1 MKAVMY
7 HYVRRFDPRYPFF
20 RFLNFEHFKKQLDY
34 FSASFGIATRDEW
47 EAFID
52 EPGHGAG
59 GSQKAGKVVLTFD
72 DAMRCH
78 SDYVV
83 GELERRGLWGIFYI
97 PTMPY
102 SGGGVLDVHRIH
114 LLTGA
119 IDGKVLYRE
128 LMQIIRE
135 EMIPDSKREDFRQL
149 TYARQSN
156 YEGVAEFKRLL
167 NYFID
172 YEYRSEVISD
182 IAARVGYRFPGRG
195 FYIREESLRDMAAA
209 GHVIGS
215 HTMHHPV
222 MSKLSFAQQQWEI
235 KASFA
240 VLEDIMPLSEY
251 TYCHPYGGFHSFNE
265 DTVRILD
272 EHGVRYSFNVESTD
286 ITETDVRTM
295 RHALP
300 RYDCNEFL
308 FGAAS

>member
-20 RFLNFEHFKKQLDY
+20 RFLDFEHFKKQLDY

-52 EPGHGAG
+52 ESGHGNG
-59 GSQKAGKVVLTFD
+59 NSETSDKIVLTFD

-78 SDYVV
+78 SEYVV

-102 SGGGVLDVHRIH
+102 FEGGILDVHRIH

-119 IDGKVLYRE
+119 MEGKALYHE
-128 LMQIIRE
+128 LMQIIHE

-149 TYARQSN
+149 TYARQRN
-156 YEGVAEFKRLL
+156 YEGVADFKRLL

-172 YEYRSEVISD
+172 YEYRSGVISD
-182 IAARVGYRFPGRG
+182 VAARVGYRFPDRD
-195 FYIREESLRDMAAA
+195 FYIPEEALRNMAAA
-209 GHVIGS
+209 GHIIGS

-222 MSKLSFAQQQWEI
+222 MSKLSLAQQQREI
-235 KASFA
+235 ETSFA
-240 VLEDIMPLSEY
+240 ALEAITPLSEY
-251 TYCHPYGGFHSFNE
+251 TYCHPYGGFHSFNK
-265 DTVRILD
+265 DTVQILD
-272 EHGVRYSFNVESTD
+272 NHRVRYSFNVEPTD
-286 ITETDVRTM
+286 ITAAHVRS
-295 RHALP
+295 APQSLP
-300 RYDCNEFL
+300 RYDCNEFP
-308 FGAAS
+308 FGNIE

>member
-1 MKAVMY
+1 MKAIMY

-20 RFLNFEHFKKQLDY
+20 RFLDFEQFKKQLDY

-52 EPGHGAG
+52 EPGHGNG
-59 GSQKAGKVVLTFD
+59 GSETADKVVLTFD

-78 SDYVV
+78 SEYVV

-102 SGGGVLDVHRIH
+102 CEGGILDVHRIH

-119 IDGKVLYRE
+119 MEGKALYHE
-128 LMQIIRE
+128 LMQIICE

-182 IAARVGYRFPGRG
+182 VAARLGYRFPDRG
-195 FYIREESLRDMAAA
+195 FYIPEKALREMAAA
-209 GHVIGS
+209 GHIIGS

-222 MSKLSFAQQQWEI
+222 MSKLSLAQQQREI
-235 KASFA
+235 ETSFA
-240 VLEDIMPLSEY
+240 ALEAITPLSEY
-251 TYCHPYGGFHSFNE
+251 TYCHPYGGFHSYNM
-265 DTVRILD
+265 DTLQMLD
-272 EHGVRYSFNVESTD
+272 DHRVRYSFSVESAD
-286 ITETDVRTM
+286 ITETRVQSVPQ
-295 RHALP
+295 ALP
-300 RYDCNEFL
+300 RYDCNEFP
-308 FGAAS
+308 FGEAS